1 MKKLSLLVLAGL
13 AAMGTASASRFDV
26 IKDGKLVNGIEMPYE
41 NAAEGA
47 YDTYKEEATAP
58 DGSKALQ
65 ILHSATAYQD
75 IRIDLTKESEGLID
89 LNKNYMMVVEYYV
102 GDECVDSAE
111 DPFELFGK
119 QRPVF
124 TFGMWDAKI
133 LTDSVVD
140 KETGKKKAKPIDVN
154 TADVVATVD
163 AKLVDAKV
171 LNTKQSFLF
180 ANPDLKEAGILSI
193 GVIREFAGEYS
204 DVYIKNLWFGSLDGG
219 PRPFYAED
227 FQRVGANRM
236 AVYSPGALKGFAASD
251 YAGGYEITSTGAVPS
266 NRAWVN
272 DESKFLDTEIYECL
286 LVQDKTTAKST
297 ESTPREIQVKDIVIP
312 SGNDGKLYVSG
323 ISKFIWSEE
332 EAPIFE
338 EQYGAK
344 IPAFAIFND
353 ANNTKV
359 ALFGDSIVQYNWTEA
374 KSVLDI
380 PAGATQVTL
389 SFEHVDFDYGVDNIM
404 LSTKNNVDNKEVIV
418 ASKAVIYVANDE
430 VVSPNAEKI
439 EIISLAGAVVA
450 SANEASVNIAALP
463 AGVYVVKVANAEGIS
478 VAKIIKK

>member
-26 IKDGKLVNGIEMPYE
+26 IKDGKLVNGIEMPYADASKGE
-41 NAAEGA
+41 
-47 YDTYKEEATAP
+47 YDTFNQEATAP

-65 ILHSATAYQD
+65 VVHNALYKD
-75 IRIDLTKESEGLID
+75 IRIDLTKESEGLIN
-89 LNKNYMMVVEYYV
+89 LEKNYMLVVEYYV
-102 GDECVDSAE
+102 SDECVDSAE

-133 LTDSVVD
+133 LTDSVLN
-140 KETGKKKAKPIDVN
+140 KETGKKQPKPIDVN

-171 LNTKQSFLF
+171 LNTKQRFLF
-180 ANPDLKEAGILSI
+180 ANPNLKEAGVLSI
-193 GVIREFAGEYS
+193 GVLREFAGENS

-251 YAGGYEITSTGAVPS
+251 NAGGYEITSTGAVPS

-272 DESKFLDTEIYECL
+272 DESKFLDTENYECL
-286 LVQDKTTAKST
+286 LVQDKTEAKST

-323 ISKFIWSEE
+323 ISKFIWSDE

-359 ALFGDSIVQYNWTEA
+359 ALFGDSILQYNWTEA
-374 KSVLDI
+374 KNVLDI

-389 SFEHVDFDYGVDNIM
+389 SFEHVDFDYGVDNVM
-404 LSTKNNVDNKEVIV
+404 LSTKDNVDNEEVKV
-418 ASKAVIYVANDE
+418 FASNAVVYVANDE

-463 AGVYVVKVANAEGIS
+463 AGVYVVKVANAEGTS

>member
-1 MKKLSLLVLAGL
+1 
-13 AAMGTASASRFDV
+13 MGTASASRFDV

-47 YDTYKEEATAP
+47 YDTFKEEATAP

-65 ILHSATAYQD
+65 ILHCAKAFQD

-102 GDECVDSAE
+102 GDDCGDSAE
-111 DPFELFGK
+111 DPFELFAK

-133 LTDSVVD
+133 LTDSD
-140 KETGKKKAKPIDVN
+140 GEIDV
-154 TADVVATVD
+154 TKADVVATVD
-163 AKLVDAKV
+163 AKLVEAKV
-171 LNTKQSFLF
+171 LNTKQCFLF
-180 ANPDLKEAGILSI
+180 ANPNVKEAGVLSI
-193 GVIREFAGEYS
+193 GVVREFAGEYS

-236 AVYSPGALKGFAASD
+236 AVYTPGALKGFAASD
-251 YAGGYEITSTGAVPS
+251 NAGGYEITSTGAVPAG
-266 NRAWVN
+266 RVWVN
-272 DESKFLDTEIYECL
+272 DESNFLDTENYEYL

-323 ISKFIWSEE
+323 ISKFIWSTEE
-332 EAPIFE
+332 EPIFA
-338 EQYGAK
+338 EQYGVK

-359 ALFGDSIVQYNWTEA
+359 ALFGDSIVQGKWTEA

-389 SFEHVDFDYGVDNIM
+389 SFEHIDFDYGVDNVM
-404 LSTKNNVDNKEVIV
+404 LSTKDNVDNEEVKV
-418 ASKAVIYVANDE
+418 FASNAVIYVANDE

-463 AGVYVVKVANAEGIS
+463 AGVYVVKVANAEGTS

>member
-1 MKKLSLLVLAGL
+1 
-13 AAMGTASASRFDV
+13 MGTASAQRFDV

-41 NAAEGA
+41 DAAEGEF
-47 YDTYKEEATAP
+47 DTFKEEATAP

-65 ILHSATAYQD
+65 IIHNFQWKD

-102 GDECVDSAE
+102 GDECVNSVD
-111 DPFELFGK
+111 DPLKYFEGNHAVFLFGLYGADK
-119 QRPVF
+119 
-124 TFGMWDAKI
+124 
-133 LTDSVVD
+133 LTEGGS
-140 KETGKKKAKPIDVN
+140 IDIN
-154 TADVVATVD
+154 TADVVTSID
-163 AKLVDAKV
+163 GKLVEAGV
-171 LNTKQSFLF
+171 LNTKQCFLY
-180 ANPDLKEAGILSI
+180 ANPNFKEAAVLSI
-193 GVIREFAGEYS
+193 GAVRELKEKY
-204 DVYIKNLWFGSLDGG
+204 DEVYIKNLWFGSMDGE
-219 PRPFYAED
+219 RPFYAEN
-227 FQRVGANRM
+227 FQMVGGNRM
-236 AVYSPGALKGFAASD
+236 PIWEPGVYKGYEASD
-251 YAGGYEITSTGAVPS
+251 FSGGYAITSTGAVPAK
-266 NRAWVN
+266 RAWLN
-272 DESKFLDTEIYECL
+272 DESKFLDTENYEYL

-323 ISKFIWSEE
+323 ICKFIWSEAQ
-332 EAPIFE
+332 APIFE

-463 AGVYVVKVANAEGIS
+463 AGVYVVKVANAEGTS